1 MGKYF
6 GTDGIRGI
14 VNKALTPMLAYKCA
28 VACGYL
34 IKQDNPNAKIIIGSD
49 TRISKDMLLGAM
61 ISGFCYVGVDVVHIG
76 VLPTP
81 ALAFLIDRM
90 GADVGVMISASHN
103 PYEYNG
109 IKILAKGGIKLA
121 DEKENEIEALID
133 NFDIPPADKM
143 GSLSYNHMAKDFYCE
158 HIKQVC
164 ETDISGFNVIIDC
177 ANGATSETAELIFNS
192 LGVKSKIYHNKPD
205 GMNINDGCGSTHI
218 DELCRLVLKNGADI
232 GFAFDGDADRCLAV
246 DSKGQLIDGDK
257 IMAVIAMHLKK
268 QNRLKYN
275 TLVATVMSNL
285 GLAEKMKENGIE
297 VVTTTVGDRYVLE
310 KMLDK
315 GYVFGGENSG
325 HIIFLEKATTGDGM
339 LTAIMLLCAMR
350 ELDLSGQDVFD
361 VFTAYPQ
368 KQINVTADDLQKQK
382 LMSDDVFINDIK
394 KAEQFLVNSGFS
406 AAEHGI
412 FLSAR
417 HAGRAGNLERHQK
430 RSTRH
435 PCCLPADHA
444 VYCRCYRTDRTYR
457 VPSAAP

>member
-34 IKQDNPNAKIIIGSD
+34 IKQGNPNAKIIIGSD

-177 ANGATSETAELIFNS
+177 ANGATSETAEPIFNS
-192 LGVKSKIYHNKPD
+192 LGVNCKIYHNKPD

-246 DSKGQLIDGDK
+246 DSNGQLIDGDK
-257 IMAVIAMHLKK
+257 IMALIALHLKK
-268 QNRLKYN
+268 QNRLKDN

-285 GLAEKMKENGIE
+285 GLVEKMKENGIE

-310 KMLDK
+310 RMLDK

-325 HIIFLEKATTGDGM
+325 HIIFLEKATTGDGL

-350 ELDLSGQDVFD
+350 ELGLSGQDVYD

-394 KAEQFLVNSGFS
+394 KAEAAFSGHGRILVRPSGTEPYIRILVEGKDEQLVNKTANALKESVNIRLKQLF
-406 AAEHGI
+406 
-412 FLSAR
+412 
-417 HAGRAGNLERHQK
+417 
-430 RSTRH
+430 
-435 PCCLPADHA
+435 
-444 VYCRCYRTDRTYR
+444 
-457 VPSAAP
+457 